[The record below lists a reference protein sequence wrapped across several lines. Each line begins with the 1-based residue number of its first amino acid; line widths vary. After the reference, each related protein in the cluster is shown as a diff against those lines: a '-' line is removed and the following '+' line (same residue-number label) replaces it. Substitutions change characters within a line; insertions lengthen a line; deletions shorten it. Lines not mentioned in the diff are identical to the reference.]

1 MFITGSW
8 YIRSSNIVEMKRK
21 EFIRYNDKLY
31 LIVEIY
37 PEQKVKSDKIQQLR
51 ELLEC
56 DIVLRKDGL
65 LLYCEQIQEAEV
77 VSENI

>member
-1 MFITGSW
+1 
-8 YIRSSNIVEMKRK
+8 MKRK

-37 PEQKVKSDKIQQLR
+37 AEQKVKQDKIQQLR
-51 ELLEC
+51 ELLQC

-65 LLYCEQIQEAEV
+65 LLYCEQIAEAEV
-77 VSENI
+77 ITED

>member
-1 MFITGSW
+1 
-8 YIRSSNIVEMKRK
+8 MKRK
-21 EFIRYNDKLY
+21 EFVRHNDRLY

-37 PEQKVKSDKIQQLR
+37 PEQKIKHDKIQQLR

-65 LLYCEQIQEAEV
+65 LLYCELIKEAEII
-77 VSENI
+77 SENI

>member
-1 MFITGSW
+1 
-8 YIRSSNIVEMKRK
+8 MKRK

>member
-1 MFITGSW
+1 
-8 YIRSSNIVEMKRK
+8 MKRK

-37 PEQKVKSDKIQQLR
+37 GEQKVKPDKIQELR
-51 ELLEC
+51 GLLDC

-65 LLYCEQIQEAEV
+65 LLYCEQIAEAEV
-77 VSENI
+77 ITED